1 MAENEQN
8 HRHHWE
14 RSALR
19 NTSVGL
25 WFGFLIAMG
34 LVGGGIYSVSISQPY
49 VAGIFL
55 AASAVGMVPALIRG
69 REFIVQRTKQS
80 DNAPIKPRST
90 SAPKRSSGA
99 PRYNSN

>member
-1 MAENEQN
+1 MAESEQN
-8 HRHHWE
+8 HRHRWE

-34 LVGGGIYSVSISQPY
+34 LVGGGIYSVSIGQPY
-49 VAGIFL
+49 IAGVFL

-80 DNAPIKPRST
+80 DSKPNKPKSAA
-90 SAPKRSSGA
+90 APKRSSG
-99 PRYNSN
+99 